1 MYLHGGPESQDRP
14 VYNSLYQ
21 SLVAAG
27 IAVFAANVRGS
38 SGFGRSF
45 VHADDR
51 DKRHAAVTDVADCV
65 AHLLAEGVAQPGRA
79 GVMGRSYGGW
89 LTLAA
94 LVEHP
99 ELFAVG
105 VDVCGMAD
113 FATFYAGTEPWIAA
127 AAVAEY
133 GHPEHDAE
141 LLRALSPIHRIDRLT
156 APLLVVHG
164 GQDTNVPLGEAEQV
178 VAALAAR
185 GAEHRFLMFPD
196 EGHDLLA
203 TPNRV
208 AFVRETVAWVTRHL
222 GWAPHRTPGD
232 GRRRSV
238 RGGDLL
244 PDGLAELAEQL
255 GEPGHGRVE
264 ALAALDPRELD
275 GAQLVAAVLVVA
287 DDAAARR
294 PGPPRREV
302 GASA

>member
-1 MYLHGGPESQDRP
+1 MWSVEPTGGAATPLSSPAGPELRASRGASAPLVEVDDLTRPRLLRLRARDGLQVTGWLYRPGGEAPWPTLVYLHGGPESQERP
-14 VYNSLYQ
+14 VYNSLFQ

-27 IAVFAANVRGS
+27 VAVFAANVRGS

-51 DKRHAAVTDVADCV
+51 EKRPAAISDVADSV
-65 AHLLAEGVAQPGRA
+65 AHLLAAGIAEPGRV
-79 GVMGRSYGGW
+79 GCMGRSYGGW

-133 GHPEHDAE
+133 GDPERDAE

-185 GAEHRFLMFPD
+185 GVEHRFLLFPD
-196 EGHDLLA
+196 EGHELLA

-208 AFVRETVAWVTRHL
+208 TFVRTTVAWVTRHL
-222 GWAPHRTPGD
+222 GLADTPTW
-232 GRRRSV
+232 
-238 RGGDLL
+238 
-244 PDGLAELAEQL
+244 
-255 GEPGHGRVE
+255 
-264 ALAALDPRELD
+264 
-275 GAQLVAAVLVVA
+275 
-287 DDAAARR
+287 
-294 PGPPRREV
+294 
-302 GASA
+302 